1 MKRII
6 KWIDSVFWWRF
17 YYRKTTLTAK
27 EANKGRCLMCQA
39 GIRVNYKDRTQ
50 PVCTEHSCP
59 CKWNERLI
67 IKNELY
73 HQVKHIGLTK

>member
-17 YYRKTTLTAK
+17 YYRKITLTDK
-27 EANKGRCLMCQA
+27 EANKWRCSRCHA
-39 GIRVNYKDRTQ
+39 GIRVNRNDKTQ
-50 PVCTEHSCP
+50 PICTEHSCP

-73 HQVKHIGLTK
+73 